1 MLALKW
7 LKRHVGPANQATP
20 RWKPISC
27 VLGIVNID
35 KGNRASGMMNLISTT
50 RIGTSVL
57 RTAGLG
63 LLVALAQFA
72 PQFVTAGHAQSLW
85 EQLQRNY
92 GAGTSTN
99 SEPMEHRPE
108 KLDDLRP
115 DSTPWRSDVMLNAV
129 AAGIERYQK
138 IVNAGGWPLVPP
150 GRMMREGDDDDRV
163 PILRKHLRITG
174 DLSAKS
180 SYYDSTTFDS
190 ELTDAVKHFQRRN
203 GLRETGRIE
212 RSVYPV
218 LNITAAQRLAE
229 LKLNYDRLKGLMQ
242 NVEERYVLVN
252 IPAFQAEAVDKF
264 EVQLRFRTIVG
275 RPERETPEVVATIRN
290 INFYP
295 YWHVPQSIATLDLIP
310 RLRKEPGYLAQE
322 GIRVYTASGQEL
334 DPNMVDWTSAQT
346 STYRFRQDP
355 GAKNALGLLRLDMTN
370 QYGVYMHDT
379 PMKNLFDQRSR
390 PFSAGCV
397 RVQDVYDLAD
407 WIAHDEPGWQQ
418 PGSVR
423 KQLATGQQMELKLT
437 RPVPV
442 HFVYITAWAEPSTG
456 EVQFR
461 QDIYGRDGAALH
473 AGYERDADDAPN
485 AASAAALA
493 P

>member
-1 MLALKW
+1 MK
-7 LKRHVGPANQATP
+7 
-20 RWKPISC
+20 
-27 VLGIVNID
+27 D
-35 KGNRASGMMNLISTT
+35 LISTT
-50 RIGTSVL
+50 RFGTFVL
-57 RTAGLG
+57 KTAAVVLC
-63 LLVALAQFA
+63 VALVQLLPRFT
-72 PQFVTAGHAQSLW
+72 TASQAQSLW
-85 EQLQRNY
+85 DQLQRTY
-92 GAGTSTN
+92 GADTSTN
-99 SEPMEHRPE
+99 TAPIEHRPE

-115 DSTPWRSDVMLNAV
+115 DSTPWRSDAMLKAV
-129 AAGIERYQK
+129 AGAIERYEA
-138 IVNAGGWPLVPP
+138 IASAGGWPLVPQ
-150 GRMMREGDDDDRV
+150 GRMMREGDDDERV
-163 PILRKHLRITG
+163 PILRKRLRITG

-190 ELTDAVKHFQRRN
+190 ELTEAVKHFQRRN

-218 LNITAAQRLAE
+218 LNITAEQRVAE
-229 LKLNYDRLKGLMQ
+229 LKLNYDRIKGLMQ
-242 NVEERYVLVN
+242 NVEDRYVLVN
-252 IPAFQAEAVDKF
+252 VPAFQAEAVDKY

-275 RPERETPEVVATIRN
+275 RPERETPDVAAMIRN

-310 RLRKEPGYLAQE
+310 RLRKEPGYLADE
-322 GIRVYTASGQEL
+322 GIRVYTAGGQEL
-334 DPNMVDWTSAQT
+334 DPRTVDWNSPQT

-370 QYGVYMHDT
+370 QFGVYMHDT
-379 PMKNLFDQRSR
+379 PMKTLFDQRSR

-397 RVQDVYDLAD
+397 RVQNVYDLGD
-407 WIAHDEPGWQQ
+407 WIAHGEPGWGQ
-418 PGSVR
+418 PGAIR
-423 KQLATGQQMELKLT
+423 KQLATGQPMELKLT

-456 EVQFR
+456 EIQFR
-461 QDIYGRDGAALH
+461 QDIYGRDGQALH

-485 AASAAALA
+485 AKSAAALA

>member
-1 MLALKW
+1 M
-7 LKRHVGPANQATP
+7 RG
-20 RWKPISC
+20 
-27 VLGIVNID
+27 
-35 KGNRASGMMNLISTT
+35 LISAMRYCGAFSKAVAFCLT
-50 RIGTSVL
+50 V
-57 RTAGLG
+57 G
-63 LLVALAQFA
+63 LLQVL
-72 PQFVTAGHAQSLW
+72 PQFSREASAQSLW
-85 EQLQRNY
+85 DQLQRNY
-92 GAGTSTN
+92 GSDTSTN
-99 SEPMEHRPE
+99 SAPIEHKPE
-108 KLDDLRP
+108 QLDDLRP
-115 DSTPWRSDVMLNAV
+115 DSTPWRSDAMLNAIS
-129 AAGIERYQK
+129 AAMERYQK
-138 IVNAGGWPLVPP
+138 IVSAGGWPVVPP
-150 GRMMREGDDDDRV
+150 GRMMREGDDDERV
-163 PILRKHLRITG
+163 PILRKRLRITG

-218 LNITAAQRLAE
+218 LNVTADQRLAE
-229 LKLNYDRLKGLMQ
+229 LKLNYDRIKGLMQ

-252 IPAFQAEAVDKF
+252 VPAFQLEAVEKF
-264 EVQLRFRTIVG
+264 DVQLRFRVIVG
-275 RPERETPEVVATIRN
+275 RPERETPEVAAAIKN

-295 YWHVPQSIATLDLIP
+295 YWHVPESVATLDLVP
-310 RLRKEPGYLAQE
+310 RLRKEPGYLSEE
-322 GIRVYTASGQEL
+322 GIRVFTASGQEL
-334 DPNMVDWTSAQT
+334 NPTTVDWSSPQAL
-346 STYRFRQDP
+346 TYRFKQDP
-355 GAKNALGLLRLDMTN
+355 GAKNALGLLRLDMSN

-397 RVQDVYDLAD
+397 RVQNVFDLAD
-407 WIAHDEPGWQQ
+407 WIAHYEPGWEQ
-418 PGSVR
+418 PGGVR
-423 KQLATGQQMELKLT
+423 RQLASGQQTELKLT

-473 AGYERDADDAPN
+473 AGYERDADDAPP

>member
-1 MLALKW
+1 M
-7 LKRHVGPANQATP
+7 RG
-20 RWKPISC
+20 
-27 VLGIVNID
+27 
-35 KGNRASGMMNLISTT
+35 LISAMRYCGAFSKAVAFCLT
-50 RIGTSVL
+50 V
-57 RTAGLG
+57 G
-63 LLVALAQFA
+63 LLQVL
-72 PQFVTAGHAQSLW
+72 PQFSREASAQSLW
-85 EQLQRNY
+85 DQLQRNY
-92 GAGTSTN
+92 GSDTSTN
-99 SEPMEHRPE
+99 SAPIEHKPE
-108 KLDDLRP
+108 QLDDLRP
-115 DSTPWRSDVMLNAV
+115 DSTPWRSDAMLNAIS
-129 AAGIERYQK
+129 AAMERYQK
-138 IVNAGGWPLVPP
+138 IVSAGGWPVVPP
-150 GRMMREGDDDDRV
+150 GRMMREGDDDERV
-163 PILRKHLRITG
+163 PILRKRLRITG

-218 LNITAAQRLAE
+218 LNVTADQRLAE
-229 LKLNYDRLKGLMQ
+229 LKLNYDRIKGLMQ

-252 IPAFQAEAVDKF
+252 VPAFQLEAVEKF
-264 EVQLRFRTIVG
+264 DVQLRFRVIVG
-275 RPERETPEVVATIRN
+275 RPERETPEVAAAIKN

-295 YWHVPQSIATLDLIP
+295 YWHVPESVATLDLVP
-310 RLRKEPGYLAQE
+310 RLRKEPGYLSEE
-322 GIRVYTASGQEL
+322 GIRVFTASGQEL
-334 DPNMVDWTSAQT
+334 NPTTVDWSSPQAL
-346 STYRFRQDP
+346 TYRFKQDP
-355 GAKNALGLLRLDMTN
+355 GAKNALGLLRLDMSN

-397 RVQDVYDLAD
+397 RVQNVFDLAD
-407 WIAHDEPGWQQ
+407 WIAHYEPGWEQ
-418 PGSVR
+418 PGGVR
-423 KQLATGQQMELKLT
+423 RQLASGQQAGVKLT

-473 AGYERDADDAPN
+473 AGYERDADDAPP

>member
-1 MLALKW
+1 MKDLVSI
-7 LKRHVGPANQATP
+7 KRVGVSLSRSAA
-20 RWKPISC
+20 
-27 VLGIVNID
+27 
-35 KGNRASGMMNLISTT
+35 
-50 RIGTSVL
+50 
-57 RTAGLG
+57 
-63 LLVALAQFA
+63 LVAFVALIQLLPQFA
-72 PQFVTAGHAQSLW
+72 TTGHAQSLW

-92 GAGTSTN
+92 GSDTSTN
-99 SEPMEHRPE
+99 STPVDHVQQQ
-108 KLDDLRP
+108 LDDLRP
-115 DSTPWRSDVMLNAV
+115 DFTPWRSDVMLNAIS
-129 AAGIERYQK
+129 AAIERYQQ
-138 IVNAGGWPLVPP
+138 IVSAGGWPVVPP

-174 DLSAKS
+174 DLSSKS

-218 LNITAAQRLAE
+218 LNVPADQRLAE
-229 LKLNYDRLKGLMQ
+229 LKLNYNRIKGLMQ
-242 NVEERYVLVN
+242 NVEDRYVLVN
-252 IPAFQAEAVDKF
+252 IPAFQAEAVNRF

-275 RPERETPEVVATIRN
+275 RPERETPEVAAMIRN

-310 RLRKEPGYLAQE
+310 RLKKEPGYLSDE
-322 GIRVYTASGQEL
+322 GIRVYTANGQEL
-334 DPNMVDWTSAQT
+334 DPKAVDWSSPQT
-346 STYRFRQDP
+346 ATYRFRQDP
-355 GAKNALGLLRLDMTN
+355 GGKNALGLLRLDMTN

-397 RVQDVYDLAD
+397 RVQNVVDLAD
-407 WIAHDEPGWQQ
+407 WVAHGEPGWEQ

-423 KQLATGQQMELKLT
+423 KQLATGQPTELKLT

>member
-1 MLALKW
+1 MKD
-7 LKRHVGPANQATP
+7 VT
-20 RWKPISC
+20 
-27 VLGIVNID
+27 
-35 KGNRASGMMNLISTT
+35 STT
-50 RIGTSVL
+50 RFGTPVL
-57 RTAGLG
+57 KAAALG
-63 LLVALAQFA
+63 LLVAIAQFL
-72 PQFVTAGHAQSLW
+72 PQFVTRGDAQSFW
-85 EQLQRNY
+85 DQLQRNY
-92 GAGTSTN
+92 GSDTSTN
-99 SEPMEHRPE
+99 SAPVERRPE

-115 DSTPWRSDVMLNAV
+115 DSTPWRSDVMLSAV
-129 AAGIERYQK
+129 AAAIERYQN
-138 IVNAGGWPLVPP
+138 IANAGGWPVVPP
-150 GRMMREGDDDDRV
+150 GRMMREGDDDERI

-190 ELTDAVKHFQRRN
+190 ELTEGVKHFQRRN

-218 LNITAAQRLAE
+218 LNIPADQRVAE
-229 LKLNYDRLKGLMQ
+229 LKLNYDRIKGLMQ
-242 NVEERYVLVN
+242 NVEDRYVLVN
-252 IPAFQAEAVDKF
+252 IPAFQAEAVSKF

-275 RPERETPEVVATIRN
+275 RPERETPEVAAMIRN

-310 RLRKEPGYLAQE
+310 RLRKEPGYLSQE
-322 GIRVYTASGQEL
+322 GIRVFTAGGQEL
-334 DPNMVDWTSAQT
+334 DPTKVDWSSPQT
-346 STYRFRQDP
+346 ATYRFKQDP

-379 PMKNLFDQRSR
+379 PMKTLFDQRSR

-397 RVQDVYDLAD
+397 RVQNVFDLAD
-407 WIAHDEPGWQQ
+407 WIAYNEPGWGG
-418 PGSVR
+418 PGSVG
-423 KQLATGQQMELKLT
+423 KQLATGQPMELKLSH
-437 RPVPV
+437 PVPV
-442 HFVYITAWAEPSTG
+442 HFVYITAWAEPSNG

-461 QDIYGRDGAALH
+461 QDIYGRDGSALH

-485 AASAAALA
+485 ASSAAALA

>member
-1 MLALKW
+1 ME
-7 LKRHVGPANQATP
+7 
-20 RWKPISC
+20 
-27 VLGIVNID
+27 D
-35 KGNRASGMMNLISTT
+35 LISTT
-50 RIGTSVL
+50 RFGTSVV
-57 RTAGLG
+57 RAAVLG
-63 LLVALAQFA
+63 AVVAFAQFV
-72 PQFVTAGHAQSLW
+72 PSFVTTGHAQSLW

-92 GAGTSTN
+92 GADTSTN
-99 SEPMEHRPE
+99 SAPIDRAPQR
-108 KLDDLRP
+108 LDDLRP
-115 DSTPWRSDVMLNAV
+115 DSTPWRSDTMLNAIS
-129 AAGIERYQK
+129 AAIEHYQQ
-138 IVNAGGWPLVPP
+138 IVSAGGWPLVPP

-163 PILRKHLRITG
+163 PILRKRLRITG
-174 DLSAKS
+174 DLSSKS
-180 SYYDSTTFDS
+180 TYYDSTTFDS
-190 ELTDAVKHFQRRN
+190 ELTDAVKHFQKRN

-218 LNITAAQRLAE
+218 LNITAEQRLAE
-229 LKLNYDRLKGLMQ
+229 LKLNYDRIKGLMQ

-275 RPERETPEVVATIRN
+275 RPERETPEVAAMIRN

-310 RLRKEPGYLAQE
+310 RLKKEPGYLSDE
-322 GIRVYTASGQEL
+322 GIRVYTGNGQEL
-334 DPNMVDWTSAQT
+334 DPKTVDWSSPQT
-346 STYRFRQDP
+346 ATYRFRQDP

-379 PMKNLFDQRSR
+379 PMKTLFDQRSR

-397 RVQDVYDLAD
+397 RVQNVVDLAD
-407 WIAHDEPGWQQ
+407 WIAHNEPGWGE

-423 KQLATGQQMELKLT
+423 KQLALGQPMELKLT

-461 QDIYGRDGAALH
+461 QDIYGRDGSALKS
-473 AGYERDADDAPN
+473 GYERDDGDAPN

>member
-1 MLALKW
+1 MLRLA
-7 LKRHVGPANQATP
+7 V
-20 RWKPISC
+20 
-27 VLGIVNID
+27 
-35 KGNRASGMMNLISTT
+35 
-50 RIGTSVL
+50 
-57 RTAGLG
+57 LG
-63 LLVALAQFA
+63 LLAAVVQFFPHFA
-72 PQFVTAGHAQSLW
+72 TPGHAQSLW

-92 GAGTSTN
+92 GADTSTN
-99 SEPMEHRPE
+99 SAPIEHRPE
-108 KLDDLRP
+108 NLDDLRP
-115 DSTPWRSDVMLNAV
+115 DATPWRSDAMLNAV
-129 AAGIERYQK
+129 AAAIERYQK
-138 IVNAGGWPLVPP
+138 IVDAGGWPLMPP
-150 GRMMREGDDDDRV
+150 GRMLREGDDDDRV
-163 PILRKHLRITG
+163 PILRKRLRIAG

-180 SYYDSTTFDS
+180 SYYDATTFDS
-190 ELTDAVKHFQRRN
+190 DLTDAVKHFQKRN

-218 LNITAAQRLAE
+218 LNVTADQRLAE

-242 NVEERYVLVN
+242 NVEDRYVLVN
-252 IPAFQAEAVDKF
+252 IPAFQLEAVDKY

-275 RPERETPEVVATIRN
+275 RPERETPEVVAAIKN

-310 RLRKEPGYLAQE
+310 RLKKEPGYLAEE

-334 DPNMVDWTSAQT
+334 DPKAVDWSSPQAA
-346 STYRFRQDP
+346 TYRFKQDP

-379 PMKNLFDQRSR
+379 PMKNLFEQRSR

-397 RVQDVYDLAD
+397 RVQNVFDLAD
-407 WIAHDEPGWQQ
+407 WIAHYEPGWEQ
-418 PGSVR
+418 PGGVR

-442 HFVYITAWAEPSTG
+442 HFVYITAWAEPSNG

-473 AGYERDADDAPN
+473 AGYERDADDAPP